1 MIHKIL
7 PLLGLITLLSCSYN
21 KESDEKTEAGDKT
34 QTESGS
40 KKPDSLAIDSLNQQ
54 TTTQANDE
62 TINEAAAFTA
72 PNGEKY
78 YVQYLD
84 PSPEELAA
92 ETDALD
98 CDNDNFDGTDR
109 RAAKI
114 SLANARFDSY
124 ETLTEFLSSLNNVD
138 DEYMMAHS
146 QISRSENNNRVRE
159 EKRNVTIEKAYLF
172 AIKREGDNDFH
183 LIIGNNR
190 GTFFNIECSGL
201 PSRNSSS
208 YQALARMRNSLKDR
222 FGALCNSRYTV
233 FNRGI
238 PVSVSGS
245 LFYDIDHKPGRVGP
259 EGYRPN
265 TAWEIHPIT
274 SLEFL

>member
-1 MIHKIL
+1 MIHKII
-7 PLLGLITLLSCSYN
+7 PLLALIILLSCSDN
-21 KESDEKTEAGDKT
+21 KESNEKTEAGDKS
-34 QTESGS
+34 QTESGT
-40 KKPDSLAIDSLNQQ
+40 KKPDSLTSDSLDQQ
-54 TTTQANDE
+54 TTPPVVNE
-62 TINEAAAFTA
+62 TINEAATFTA
-72 PNGEKY
+72 PNGVKY

-109 RAAKI
+109 KAAKI
-114 SLANARFDSY
+114 SVANARFDSY
-124 ETLTEFLSSLNNVD
+124 TTLTEFLSSLNNVD

-183 LIIGNNR
+183 LIIGNNH

-201 PSRNSSS
+201 PSRNSPSFKS
-208 YQALARMRNSLKDR
+208 LARMRNSLKDQ
-222 FGALCNSRYTV
+222 FGELCNSRYTV

-259 EGYRPN
+259 EGYRPK